1 MTPPP
6 CPPIERRHAIPD
18 GVQRIVAIG
27 DVHGRADCLRA
38 LLAHVEATNGVRRTA
53 IVLLGDLVDR
63 GPASREVLALAHD
76 LLARRPDSVLCL
88 GNHDDW
94 FRRFLRG
101 DPDFADRID
110 LWLAQGGEE
119 TLRSFDADPFEPDDA
134 RRMILRDHPGCLALL
149 DGAAM
154 LTTAGELLFVHA
166 GIDPARS
173 LAEQDS
179 RTCLWVRSPFLE
191 YRGALP
197 ALVLHGHTP
206 QSPALPHVTENRIS
220 LDTGA
225 FATGILTAFDFDRE
239 RGEACFWATS
249 PMGTDVARVRP
260 RLVDRGFGTA
270 LEPDREDVALYR
282 LRPLAGAQA

>member
-6 CPPIERRHAIPD
+6 CPPIERRYAIPD

-27 DVHGRADCLRA
+27 DVHGRAECLRA
-38 LLAHVEATNGVRRTA
+38 LLAHVEATNGERRTA
-53 IVLLGDLVDR
+53 IVFLGDLVDR
-63 GPASREVLALAHD
+63 GPASREVLALAGEF
-76 LLARRPDSVLCL
+76 LARRPDSVLCL

-110 LWLAQGGEE
+110 LWLGQGGEE
-119 TLRSFDADPFEPDDA
+119 TLLSFDADPSEPDGA
-134 RRMILRDHPGCLALL
+134 RRMILHHHPDCLALL
-149 DGAAM
+149 ESAAM
-154 LTTAGELLFVHA
+154 LATAGELLFVHA
-166 GIDPARS
+166 GIDPARP
-173 LAEQDS
+173 LTEQDS

-197 ALVLHGHTP
+197 ALVLHGHTL
-206 QSPALPHVTENRIS
+206 QTSALPHVTENRIS

-225 FATGILTAFDFDRE
+225 FATGILTAFDLDRE

-249 PMGTDVARVRP
+249 PKGTDVVRVRP

-270 LEPDREDVALYR
+270 LEPDREDSALYR
-282 LRPLAGAQA
+282 LRPLTGSQP